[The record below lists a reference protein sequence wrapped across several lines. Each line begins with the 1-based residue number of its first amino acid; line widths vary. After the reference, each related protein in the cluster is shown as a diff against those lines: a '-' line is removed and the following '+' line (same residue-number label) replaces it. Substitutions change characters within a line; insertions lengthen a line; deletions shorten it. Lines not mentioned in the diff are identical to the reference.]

1 MSKQSLCSHRLEG
14 RGGGG
19 SGHPLGAVRAST
31 ALSTVINPQ
40 PCDPPAP
47 VSETEAS
54 PRPFPP
60 SLTQLTL
67 ERIQELLRWLSRLR
81 F

>member
-14 RGGGG
+14 RVGGRERGG

-40 PCDPPAP
+40 PCDPLLLCQRQ
-47 VSETEAS
+47 S
-54 PRPFPP
+54 PPP
-60 SLTQLTL
+60 GHSLPH
-67 ERIQELLRWLSRLR
+67 S
-81 F
+81 FN